1 MADQE
6 RKKATEIVEDLFAV
20 IAGEAGVELVDVEM
34 KTSQGRLHLVV
45 YIDQPQGIT
54 LEDCERVSRLLGELL
69 DMKDPIPSSYML
81 EVSSPGIERPL
92 KKKDDFIRFSGRYVK
107 IKTYRKLEGQK
118 NFKGLLVGME
128 DDRLVLQLENGREVR
143 MDLGEIS
150 KAQLWDKY

>member
-1 MADQE
+1 MVQQE
-6 RKKATEIVEDLFAV
+6 RKQIPAIVEDLFAT
-20 IAGEAGVELVDVEM
+20 IADEAGVELVDVEV

-45 YIDQPQGIT
+45 YIDQPRGIT

-92 KKKDDFIRFSGRYVK
+92 KKEEDFRRFSGRYVK
-107 IKTYRKLEGQK
+107 IKTYQKLEGQK
-118 NFKGLLVGME
+118 NFKGLLVGLD
-128 DDRLVLQLENGREVR
+128 DDRLVVKLEDDREVR
-143 MDLGEIS
+143 IGLGEIA

>member
-6 RKKATEIVEDLFAV
+6 RKKTTEIVEDLFAV

-54 LEDCERVSRLLGELL
+54 LEDCERVHRLLGELM

-92 KKKDDFIRFSGRYVK
+92 KKKDDFIRFSGRYVQ